1 MEDKPACKTCAYSG
15 EGYRLECR
23 IKPPSPDYKNYGR
36 MFPFVNP
43 DDWCSKYRVKPKLE
57 PELEPEPEPEL
68 ELESEPSKNT
78 TSIGRLAG
86 FDEWMEED

>member
-1 MEDKPACKTCAYSG
+1 
-15 EGYRLECR
+15 
-23 IKPPSPDYKNYGR
+23 

-57 PELEPEPEPEL
+57 PELEPEPE
-68 ELESEPSKNT
+68 LESEPSKNT

-86 FDEWMEED
+86 FDEGMEED

>member
-1 MEDKPACKTCAYSG
+1 MEDKPACRTCAYSG

-43 DDWCSKYRVKPKLE
+43 NDWCSKYRVKP
-57 PELEPEPEPEL
+57 EPEP
-68 ELESEPSKNT
+68 EPSKNT
-78 TSIGRLAG
+78 TSI
-86 FDEWMEED
+86 FDEGMEED

>member
-1 MEDKPACKTCAYSG
+1 MEDKPACRTCAYSG

-43 DDWCSKYRVKPKLE
+43 NDWCSKYRVKPKLE
-57 PELEPEPEPEL
+57 PKL
-68 ELESEPSKNT
+68 ELEPSKNT
-78 TSIGRLAG
+78 TSI
-86 FDEWMEED
+86 FDEGMEED

>member
-1 MEDKPACKTCAYSG
+1 MEIDNGPACKTCAYSG

-36 MFPFVNP
+36 MFPFVDPN
-43 DDWCSKYRVKPKLE
+43 DWCSKYRVKPKLE
-57 PELEPEPEPEL
+57 PEPEPEPEP

-78 TSIGRLAG
+78 TSI
-86 FDEWMEED
+86 FDEGMEED

>member
-1 MEDKPACKTCAYSG
+1 MEVDNGPACKTCAYSG

-43 DDWCSKYRVKPKLE
+43 NDWCSKYRVKP
-57 PELEPEPEPEL
+57 EL
-68 ELESEPSKNT
+68 EPSKNT
-78 TSIGRLAG
+78 TSIIDR
-86 FDEWMEED
+86 WMEED

>member
-1 MEDKPACKTCAYSG
+1 
-15 EGYRLECR
+15 
-23 IKPPSPDYKNYGR
+23 

-57 PELEPEPEPEL
+57 LEPEPELESEPEL

>member
-1 MEDKPACKTCAYSG
+1 MEVDNGPACKTCAYSG

-43 DDWCSKYRVKPKLE
+43 NDWCSKYRVKPKLE
-57 PELEPEPEPEL
+57 LEPKLEPELEP
-68 ELESEPSKNT
+68 EPSKNT
-78 TSIGRLAG
+78 TSTIDR
-86 FDEWMEED
+86 WMEED

>member
-43 DDWCSKYRVKPKLE
+43 NDWCSKYRVKPKLE
-57 PELEPEPEPEL
+57 L
-68 ELESEPSKNT
+68 EPSKNT
-78 TSIGRLAG
+78 TSI
-86 FDEWMEED
+86 FDEGMEED